1 MDSIK
6 NKFKKIP
13 LEARASIAYT
23 LCSILQNSLA
33 FITLPL
39 FTRLLTTEEYGQ
51 YSIYSSWSAMLGIFL
66 TLNLQLGSFS
76 KAMVKFE
83 KTRNQYIASIQGIA
97 LVLSVMFLALYLP
110 FSRYW
115 NKLFDLPTEIMLLM
129 VVEILSS
136 MAIAL
141 WSGKKRFEL
150 KYKGIVAVTLLT
162 SLLAPLAAYLMVIN
176 SQEKGYARIF
186 GYSGVTVVIG
196 LFFFLYNLVKGKD
209 IYQKEYWKYALGFNL
224 PLIIYYISQ
233 VIFNQ
238 SDRIMINHY
247 CGKGE
252 AAMYSVAYSLAL
264 VLTFVLNAINN
275 SYVPWLYQKIKE
287 RNIEENKK
295 ISIMIAI
302 LMAVLLQGVIWIAPE
317 FIEIMAGSSYR
328 AAIWV
333 VPPVATS
340 VLLLLYTQLFVSVL
354 FYFEEKKLLVYGSF
368 FSAALNIVLNIIFI
382 PMFGFVAAGY
392 TTLISYIAFA
402 VCNYFAMLWA
412 IRDEQWI
419 KNAHSISG
427 LLLLFVTFV
436 VLSFVAQLLYDIM
449 LVRYAI
455 ILCVFVCILIKHRLV
470 IKVIRNIFNMN

>member
-6 NKFKKIP
+6 NKLKKIP

-115 NKLFDLPTEIMLLM
+115 NKLFDLPTELMLLM

-196 LFFFLYNLVKGKD
+196 LFF
-209 IYQKEYWKYALGFNL
+209 
-224 PLIIYYISQ
+224 
-233 VIFNQ
+233 
-238 SDRIMINHY
+238 
-247 CGKGE
+247 
-252 AAMYSVAYSLAL
+252 LA
-264 VLTFVLNAINN
+264 
-275 SYVPWLYQKIKE
+275 
-287 RNIEENKK
+287 
-295 ISIMIAI
+295 
-302 LMAVLLQGVIWIAPE
+302 
-317 FIEIMAGSSYR
+317 
-328 AAIWV
+328 
-333 VPPVATS
+333 
-340 VLLLLYTQLFVSVL
+340 
-354 FYFEEKKLLVYGSF
+354 SF
-368 FSAALNIVLNIIFI
+368 R
-382 PMFGFVAAGY
+382 
-392 TTLISYIAFA
+392 T
-402 VCNYFAMLWA
+402 
-412 IRDEQWI
+412 E
-419 KNAHSISG
+419 
-427 LLLLFVTFV
+427 
-436 VLSFVAQLLYDIM
+436 
-449 LVRYAI
+449 
-455 ILCVFVCILIKHRLV
+455 
-470 IKVIRNIFNMN
+470 